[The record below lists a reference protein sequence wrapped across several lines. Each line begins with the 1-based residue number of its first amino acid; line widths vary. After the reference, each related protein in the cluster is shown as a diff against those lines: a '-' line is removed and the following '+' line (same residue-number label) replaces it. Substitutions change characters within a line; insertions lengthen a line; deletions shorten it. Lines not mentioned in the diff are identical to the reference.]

1 MFTIWRPRVCYIRS
15 QHKQLVT
22 IPRNGLRQKTKKKS
36 LRVSYRKTRENHLP
50 DNRGRCIA
58 LPHQIHPKMVASKGI
73 AILTPQE
80 MWTNN
85 FLCFGSFPSL
95 LCICP
100 APSSAFDT
108 GDWIQKASHLQ
119 VPYLWAMLLSYNKP
133 TLNPKSTWMLWSC
146 WLMVRL
152 SA

>member
-1 MFTIWRPRVCYIRS
+1 MYSSTTSNSPKDGS
-15 QHKQLVT
+15 QQRDSYLNP
-22 IPRNGLRQKTKKKS
+22 PRN
-36 LRVSYRKTRENHLP
+36 
-50 DNRGRCIA
+50 A
-58 LPHQIHPKMVASKGI
+58 
-73 AILTPQE
+73 
-80 MWTNN
+80 NN
-85 FLCFGSFPSL
+85 SLCFGSFPSL

-152 SA
+152 SAKLTPIIAPHPPINIWKKLNGKIFVVNIASVYQMAKKKDSLHEQNHIIINDT